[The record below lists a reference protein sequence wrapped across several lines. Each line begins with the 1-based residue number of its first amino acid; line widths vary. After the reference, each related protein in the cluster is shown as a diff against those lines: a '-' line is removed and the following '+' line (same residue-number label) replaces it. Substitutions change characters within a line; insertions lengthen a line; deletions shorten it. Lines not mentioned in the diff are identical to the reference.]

1 MITWVFAGLTVVS
14 ATVASFAP
22 DLRRSNLALWLAGLS
37 AGALYLT
44 LGAELLAIVQWIV
57 STLVAISLLFFSSM
71 YGASRELPEGTG
83 ARRWAK
89 IVLPLLLGLLFAVII
104 WHGAG
109 FLDVELIS
117 PPVQGNDLKTLGTEL
132 ATKHLFSLEVL
143 ALTLFLVLVGGGVIA
158 RPEAQPSTEK
168 SVGDEPVRIQEGHA

>member
-1 MITWVFAGLTVVS
+1 MITWIFAALTVVS
-14 ATVASFAP
+14 ATVATFAP
-22 DLRRSNLALWLAGLS
+22 DLRRSNLSLWLAGLS

-83 ARRWAK
+83 WRRALK
-89 IVLPLLLGLLFAVII
+89 IGLPLLLGLLFAFII

-109 FLDVELIS
+109 FLDVEAVT
-117 PPVQGNDLKTLGTEL
+117 PPAEGNDLRTLGVEL
-132 ATKHLFSLEVL
+132 TGRHLFSLEVL
-143 ALTLFLVLVGGGVIA
+143 ALTLFLVLVGGGVLA
-158 RPEAQPSTEK
+158 RPEA
-168 SVGDEPVRIQEGHA
+168 EPEPESEAAGGHA